1 MKYARGRCSAFAAGA
16 ISAIIAVACVFS
28 CLSAPVAD
36 ALLPESWETAA
47 ETSDGDWYLEELGLD
62 AVAEYVRSWLGSD
75 SYDFSALADDPV
87 VVAVIDSGVNTSH
100 DIFGGDGA
108 CPDVLFRDATGEIVG
123 VNTVDGGS
131 FGDGA
136 PDRHGTHVAGIIAA
150 LIHALDLEDY
160 IKIMPIKAG
169 KSDGKGTSFDIPDV
183 KEAVEFALDRGADV
197 VNLSLTADSVSW
209 NIITDE
215 WAERAVFVAAAGN
228 DGKSAANMHFYPAE
242 SDNAIG
248 VMNYTVS
255 ASGER
260 VLTGT
265 SNYGGDLDIAAPGDG
280 LLSADG
286 TGYDGYKRLGGTSM
300 ASPVVAFAAAL
311 LEVKWRASEA
321 EEYPEGVNES
331 ECVKEVLLMHG
342 SRTAKSAR
350 ESNKTYRA
358 LDMPALAGGI
368 YRYSVTSG
376 GMTEVSPGD
385 VTVAVETQPGTLSL
399 GSSGL
404 LELSAA
410 VTGLNEGMLVDIKW
424 ALVFGSGEDA
434 AVYKAEGERALLSYV
449 APREMCSAAVVC
461 EVYLKGTSS
470 LIAVAEKEITLG
482 YAVPGEDTVG
492 ISGADGTGEGTVVLG
507 TGGVLS
513 LKDASMFS
521 PSAEIVWYADGKEIG
536 RGDSVTLDFEESGV
550 YEITVAVSDAGAEY
564 SLTVRCKY
572 VAEDGGTVP
581 RDTWVI
587 VGVVCGAAVVIVI
600 AVIAGLLGRA
610 RRR

>member
-1 MKYARGRCSAFAAGA
+1 MKCARRRCSAFAAA
-16 ISAIIAVACVFS
+16 LLTAIIAVACVFS

-123 VNTVDGGS
+123 VSTVDGGS

-169 KSDGKGTSFDIPDV
+169 RSDGKGTSFDSPDV

-228 DGKSAANMHFYPAE
+228 DGESAANMHFYPAE

-260 VLTGT
+260 VLTET
-265 SNYGGDLDIAAPGDG
+265 SNYGGDLDIAAPGDR

-321 EEYPEGVNES
+321 EEYPEGVHES

-342 SRTAKSAR
+342 SRTAKSAH
-350 ESNKTYRA
+350 EKTYRA

-399 GSSGL
+399 GSSGR

-410 VTGLNEGMLVDIKW
+410 VSGLNEGVLVDIKW
-424 ALVFGSGEDA
+424 ALVFGSGKDA

-470 LIAVAEKEITLG
+470 RIADAKKEITLG

-492 ISGADGTGEGTVVLG
+492 ISGAEEGQPALSSG
-507 TGGVLS
+507 SVLS

-536 RGDSVTLDFEESGV
+536 RGDSVTLDFEKSGV
-550 YEITVAVSDAGAEY
+550 YEITVAVSDAGGEY
-564 SLTVRCKY
+564 SLTVRCEY
-572 VAEDGGTVP
+572 VAP

-587 VGVVCGAAVVIVI
+587 VGVVCGAAVVVVI

>member
-1 MKYARGRCSAFAAGA
+1 MKCARGRCSAFAAGA

-62 AVAEYVRSWLGSD
+62 AVAEYVRSWQGSD

-169 KSDGKGTSFDIPDV
+169 KSDGKGTSFDRSVV

-228 DGKSAANMHFYPAE
+228 DGKSAASAHFYPAE

-286 TGYDGYKRLGGTSM
+286 TGYDGYKQLGGTSM

-342 SRTAKSAR
+342 SRTAKRAP

-385 VTVAVETQPGTLSL
+385 VTVAVETQPGVLSL
-399 GSSGL
+399 GSSGR

-410 VTGLNEGMLVDIKW
+410 VTGLNEGELVDIKW
-424 ALVFGSGEDA
+424 ALEFGSGEDA

-461 EVYLKGTSS
+461 DVYRKGTSS
-470 LIAVAEKEITLG
+470 LIAAAKKEITLG

-492 ISGADGTGEGTVVLG
+492 ISGAEEGQPALSSG
-507 TGGVLS
+507 SVLS
-513 LKDASMFS
+513 LKDASLFS

-536 RGDSVTLDFEESGV
+536 RGDSVTLDFEESGI

-572 VAEDGGTVP
+572 VAEDGGSVP